1 MKTKNKKVA
10 MVEIAIVLCSLF
22 LVALPAIAAEQNQG
36 MQKVSANTITTE
48 SEDDYVLDVYGNANE
63 DDTIDMGDVVYTKLA
78 IFGKKPKTE
87 LCDAKYDGR
96 INVLDVI
103 QTKLLI
109 LGKEK
114 ELTIADYVD
123 RAVTIKKPIERLVV
137 PANSYP
143 IEAIRMLG
151 AKDKIVGITPNVARR
166 EVFFPEISKLP
177 LISHKD
183 YEAILSLNPDLVITG
198 MMGLV
203 EVSAEKLPGIPVAT
217 FKFRIPADIKE
228 EVMKLGYILGKK
240 DKAEYYI
247 DDFLDKYIDRITERT
262 EGLSEEETPKVYL
275 ERFKAYQTYGKSHA
289 ANDYI
294 DIAGGKNIFA
304 DVTMG
309 EKEGGSAAI
318 FLVDAEEVVI
328 RNPDII
334 IRYIWTSESLG
345 NAGYGKDDISQAKAI
360 RDEIMNRP
368 ELANVNAVKN
378 GDVYLT
384 DMGISAG
391 PGYPVGVAYW
401 SKWIHPELF
410 EDLDPKAI
418 HQEYVTELQGLDFN
432 VGKHGVFVYH
442 PELYPDGR

>member
-1 MKTKNKKVA
+1 MKTKNKTLA
-10 MVEIAIVLCSLF
+10 SIEIVIVLCSLF
-22 LVALPAIAAEQNQG
+22 LVAIPAIAADQNQG
-36 MQKVSANTITTE
+36 MQKTNTITTA
-48 SEDDYVLDVYGNANE
+48 SEDDYVLGIYGNANE
-63 DDTIDMGDVVYTKLA
+63 DDSIDMGDVVYTKLA

-103 QTKLLI
+103 QTKLII

-114 ELTIADYVD
+114 EITVVDYAN
-123 RAVTIKKPIERLVV
+123 RTVTISKLIERLVV

-151 AKDKIVGITPNVARR
+151 EKDKIVSISKNVKRR

-177 LISHKD
+177 LVSHKD
-183 YEAILSLNPDLVITG
+183 YEAILSFNPDLVITG

-203 EVSAEKLPGIPVAT
+203 VVSAEKLPGIPVAT

-247 DDFLDKYIDRITERT
+247 DDFHDKYIDRIKERT
-262 EGLSEEETPKVYL
+262 EGLSEEERPKVYL
-275 ERFKAYQTYGKSHA
+275 ERFKDYQTYGGVS
-289 ANDYI
+289 YVSQMI

-304 DVTMG
+304 DVMIG
-309 EKEGGSAAI
+309 EKGGGGI

-334 IRYIWTSESLG
+334 IRYLWTSESLG
-345 NAGYGKDDISQAKAI
+345 NAGYGQDDISQAKAI
-360 RDEIMNRP
+360 WDEIMNRP

-378 GDVYLT
+378 GDVYLI

-391 PGYPVGVAYW
+391 PGYPVAVAYW
-401 SKWIHPELF
+401 SKWVHPELF